1 MRLVQRVH
9 TAASPAQVWALL
21 ALPSSW
27 PQFDLRFRSLRDARR
42 PAAPGQ
48 HLMGLARFGLV
59 RLPVDIVEAV
69 EERRLVLV
77 VHTAP
82 GVREQVAY
90 DLTEGQDGGCHVQ
103 ISLTVDGLFAPV
115 AVLPLFLSGG
125 VTVRLLAAR
134 AERAARVAARR
145 PGAA

>member
-9 TAASPAQVWALL
+9 TVASPAQVWALL
-21 ALPSSW
+21 AMPSSW
-27 PQFDLRFRSLRDARR
+27 PQFDLLFRSLGDARR

-48 HLMGLARFGLV
+48 HLMGTTRFGLV
-59 RLPVDIVEAV
+59 RLPVDIVETV
-69 EERRLVLV
+69 EGRRLVLV

-90 DLTEGQDGGCHVQ
+90 DLTEAEGGGCDVQ
-103 ISLTVDGLFAPV
+103 ISLTVDGLFAPF

-134 AERAARVAARR
+134 ADRAARG